1 MLMPCTTT
9 RFSLIITLM
18 TSPRLPLSWMRPL
31 MTSTVSP
38 LRIFTLIPILLQH
51 FRSQRHDLHE
61 LLIAQF
67 ACHRPKDTRAL
78 RVLTVRIQKHSGIII
93 KADVRTI
100 FASPFFRQA
109 NDDRMDHLA
118 LFNSTLW
125 RSGLDTCHDY
135 ITDVPVPARR
145 AAHHVNDKQFTRSAI
160 ICNFQPRLML
170 DHDLCLR
177 LGISYYISA
186 CNGLDA
192 CISSAGLALDNRLN
206 NPALITGQRA
216 GLNNLDLIPN
226 LTTDLIVSLDSFAGI
241 HDLFIKRM
249 AKLANNFHYN
259 GLGHF
264 VAGDLPSDSTTIVH
278 ALPSVTAEPAI
289 SWRTL
294 SMRATSRRNIRMRLV
309 SVN

>member
-1 MLMPCTTT
+1 MLTPCTTT
-9 RFSLIITLM
+9 RFSFLITLM
-18 TSPRLPLSWMRPL
+18 TSPPLPLSSRRPL
-31 MTSTVSP
+31 ITSTVSP

-51 FRSQRHDLHE
+51 FRGQRHDLHE
-61 LLIAQF
+61 LLIAQL

-78 RVLTVRIQKHSGIII
+78 RVLTVRIQKHSGVIV

-125 RSGLDTCHDY
+125 RSGLDACYDY
-135 ITDVPVPARR
+135 ITDVSVPACR
-145 AAHHVNDKQFTRSAI
+145 AAHHMDYEQFTCSAI

-177 LGISYYISA
+177 LDLSYYISA
-186 CNGLDA
+186 CNGLDT

-226 LTTDLIVSLDSFAGI
+226 LTSYLIVSLDSLAGI
-241 HDLFIKRM
+241 HDLLIKRM
-249 AKLANNFHYN
+249 TKLADNFYN
-259 GLGHF
+259 HGLGHF
-264 VAGDLPSDSTTIVH
+264 IASDLPNDSTTIIH
-278 ALPSVTAEPAI
+278 ALPFVAAEPAI